1 MEIAVSE
8 IWSKPFN
15 DPRIL
20 SKCSTW
26 ESSTKM
32 ETMVEKQI
40 NDSRQVLLENLPMEL
55 LGKWY
60 YYVSAR
66 GS

>member
-1 MEIAVSE
+1 MLIAVSE

-26 ESSTKM
+26 KSSTKM

-55 LGKWY
+55 LGK
-60 YYVSAR
+60 
-66 GS
+66 